1 MARSTSL
8 KITPA
13 PFHSSNLAI
22 PPSPFSPRLPIT
34 PSPAALR
41 PTSSTAFRRPMYNLT
56 TSPPPNPLQW
66 LWTCHM
72 CHLTYP
78 IGATR
83 RCLDDGH
90 FFCSGTTTI
99 KAWRKSVSPK
109 RRVKKHRACAS
120 EFDYSGWKVW
130 GEWRREEHAAS
141 EAFDSFT
148 SGSTF
153 SDDESDSGASS
164 CCSDESAPPP
174 SGSKDG
180 GKKDCWNKCDYPSEC
195 RWGKQF
201 GVQTPPKL
209 QTPVITSPAAL
220 TQPEIPPAPAPQ
232 PPTGFESIL
241 AKKNIT
247 QTQSSPTTPKSAGS
261 NKADFWGALLASA
274 NRRKSASTLA
284 PSPLSLH
291 PITEET
297 ASVIAPEPAFVSPSS
312 PSAATT
318 SPVAAADAPFEQPSY
333 ALLAPPSKSRSP
345 ALKLA
350 TLNFSV
356 PRSSIR
362 NGVAPVNSDLRS
374 TSAVSSPGEP
384 MEGVEMSYVGHL
396 RKQDSGYFN

>member
-1 MARSTSL
+1 
-8 KITPA
+8 
-13 PFHSSNLAI
+13 
-22 PPSPFSPRLPIT
+22 
-34 PSPAALR
+34 
-41 PTSSTAFRRPMYNLT
+41 
-56 TSPPPNPLQW
+56 
-66 LWTCHM
+66 M
-72 CHLTYP
+72 CHVTYP

-141 EAFDSFT
+141 EAFDDFT

-164 CCSDESAPPP
+164 CCSDERAPPP
-174 SGSKDG
+174 SGST
-180 GKKDCWNKCDYPSEC
+180 KKDCWNKCDYPSEC

-201 GVQTPPKL
+201 GVQTPPKT
-209 QTPVITSPAAL
+209 QTPVVTSSE
-220 TQPEIPPAPAPQ
+220 TFSQPELPPAPASQ
-232 PPTGFESIL
+232 PPTSFESIL
-241 AKKNIT
+241 AKNNIT
-247 QTQSSPTTPKSAGS
+247 QIQSSPTTPKSAGA

-297 ASVIAPEPAFVSPSS
+297 ASISVPEPAFVPPSS
-312 PSAATT
+312 PSAAMT
-318 SPVAAADAPFEQPSY
+318 SPVAAADALFEQSKHM
-333 ALLAPPSKSRSP
+333 LLTAPSKSGTS

-350 TLNFSV
+350 TLNFSI

-362 NGVAPVNSDLRS
+362 NGAAPVSSDMRS
-374 TSAVSSPGEP
+374 TSALSLPGEP